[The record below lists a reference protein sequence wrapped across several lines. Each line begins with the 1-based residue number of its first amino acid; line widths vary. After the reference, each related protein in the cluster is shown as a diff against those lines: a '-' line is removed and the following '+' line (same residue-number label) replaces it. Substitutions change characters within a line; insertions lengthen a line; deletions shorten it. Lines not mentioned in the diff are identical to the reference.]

1 MGSFSISLQTTF
13 YLVLRPYRSLPCGT
27 SLLLEIV
34 LIFEPLSVPE
44 IITGTTLSVL
54 DQLTQ
59 STPELTTSIAI
70 VQASL
75 KAFLH

>member
-1 MGSFSISLQTTF
+1 
-13 YLVLRPYRSLPCGT
+13 
-27 SLLLEIV
+27 
-34 LIFEPLSVPE
+34 VPE